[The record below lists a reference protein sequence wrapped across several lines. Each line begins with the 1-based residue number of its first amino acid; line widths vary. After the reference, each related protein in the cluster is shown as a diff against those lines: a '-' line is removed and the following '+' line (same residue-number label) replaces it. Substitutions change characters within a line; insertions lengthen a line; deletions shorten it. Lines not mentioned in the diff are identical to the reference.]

1 MVKSRVETAKSVLK
15 AMGAPREQCNEQSA
29 LTLLGLLELGP
40 TSPWPD
46 AKAPLRGVTEL
57 MGWMA
62 KIYGKQYAPN
72 TRETIRRYTLHQFIE
87 MGFVTLNSDDPK
99 RPTNSPNNI
108 YQIKS
113 SVLRLLQSFETEA

>member
-1 MVKSRVETAKSVLK
+1 
-15 AMGAPREQCNEQSA
+15 
-29 LTLLGLLELGP
+29 
-40 TSPWPD
+40 
-46 AKAPLRGVTEL
+46 